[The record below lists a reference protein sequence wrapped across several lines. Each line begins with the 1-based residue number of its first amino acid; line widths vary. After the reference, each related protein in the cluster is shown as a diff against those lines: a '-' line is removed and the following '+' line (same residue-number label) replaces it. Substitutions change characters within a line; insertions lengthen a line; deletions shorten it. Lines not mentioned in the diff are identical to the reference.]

1 MDSGH
6 GCLGC
11 AEPNFWDKA
20 GGFYAPLSAAELAE
34 LKAEDSQIFDR
45 RQSAGWQP
53 RNLHNWRLKRSLQ
66 ERDSHYAEDCC

>member
-34 LKAEDSQIFDR
+34 LKAEGFPDI
-45 RQSAGWQP
+45 
-53 RNLHNWRLKRSLQ
+53 
-66 ERDSHYAEDCC
+66 

>member
-11 AEPNFWDKA
+11 AEPNFWDKT

-34 LKAEDSQIFDR
+34 LKLEGFPDI
-45 RQSAGWQP
+45 
-53 RNLHNWRLKRSLQ
+53 
-66 ERDSHYAEDCC
+66 